1 MAKSAKRHSKR
12 SKRSHSKRR
21 THRVRGGVAPLQD
34 NSMLWASKMSMGQ
47 GGDYLKYHVGQHG
60 GAALVGA
67 DLSHDSMLPSQLRA
81 SAHLAGIDRAIAE
94 VQHYKDQAGGRRK
107 RRGSKRS
114 KRSKRS
120 GHKRSKRSG
129 SKRSGHKRSGSKR
142 SGSKRSGSKRSGSK
156 RSHRRRTHRR
166 RGGALGYAPFGAK
179 AMLLSPSEV
188 QQAGLNPH
196 WRDVET
202 EAAKVRNGL

>member
-1 MAKSAKRHSKR
+1 M
-12 SKRSHSKRR
+12 
-21 THRVRGGVAPLQD
+21 Q
-34 NSMLWASKMSMGQ
+34 WASKMSMGQ

-114 KRSKRS
+114 KRSGSKRSKRS
-120 GHKRSKRSG
+120 GHKRSKRSKRS
-129 SKRSGHKRSGSKR
+129 SKRSKRSKR
-142 SGSKRSGSKRSGSK
+142 S
-156 RSHRRRTHRR
+156 SHKRRTHRR
-166 RGGALGYAPFGAK
+166 RGGALGYAPFSAK
-179 AMLLSPSEV
+179 EMLLSPSEY

-202 EAAKVRNGL
+202 DAAKVRNGL